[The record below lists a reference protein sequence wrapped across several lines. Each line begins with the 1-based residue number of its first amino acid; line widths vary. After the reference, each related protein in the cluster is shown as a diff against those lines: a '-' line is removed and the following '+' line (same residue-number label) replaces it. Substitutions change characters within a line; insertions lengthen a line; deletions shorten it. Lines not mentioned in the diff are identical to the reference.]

1 MSAAPLSLQTLGYAV
16 GRIDLRHDCRGCNV
30 RTGSMPFFHE
40 RLSYVLFYREEYI
53 AERFC

>member
-1 MSAAPLSLQTLGYAV
+1 MSTVPLSLQTLGYAV
-16 GRIDLRHDCRGCNV
+16 GRFDLRHDCRGCNV
-30 RTGSMPFFHE
+30 RTGLMPFFHE